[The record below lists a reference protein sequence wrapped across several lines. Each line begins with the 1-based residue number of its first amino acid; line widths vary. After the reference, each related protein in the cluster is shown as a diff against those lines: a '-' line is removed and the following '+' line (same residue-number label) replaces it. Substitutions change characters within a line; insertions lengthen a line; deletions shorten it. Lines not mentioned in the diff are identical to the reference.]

1 MSSSAK
7 KTYLGDYVDF
17 QNGYAFKSSDYT
29 DKGYYLIRIKNVQQ
43 GFIEINDECF
53 VNIPSDAKFEKF
65 KLKNGDIVVS
75 LTGNVGRIAR
85 IKDVHLPAVLNQRV
99 ASVAPK
105 SEKVLSPEYLY
116 YLLRTPEFLE
126 FAIGSGK
133 GAAQQNI
140 STSDMEK
147 YQVSIPSLEKQ
158 AEIVEKLD
166 SAFAEIDLLQVNL
179 FDRESVIA
187 EITAEKLDQIFRKKT
202 EGASNSQQ
210 VALSEIA
217 RVINGRAYNQPEL
230 LKQGKYP
237 VLRVGNFFSDRSWYY
252 SDLELDKDKYC
263 ENGDLLYA
271 WSASFGP
278 RIWDGDKV
286 IYHYHIWK
294 VEEKKEMVLRDW
306 LYWWFL
312 WDVKQ
317 IKEAHGT
324 GSTMMHV
331 TKGAMENRVVQLP
344 SLEMQSQQVREI
356 AELQLA
362 TQKIESNYNDLAKK
376 LLELKNAVLT
386 SSFEEAVA

>member
-1 MSSSAK
+1 MTVTQNVFTEIFTVIPDSKSKIKSSS
-7 KTYLGDYVDF
+7 YLESGKYAVVDQGKELVAGFTNTSPTVVESSLPVIVFGDHTRAVKYVDF
-17 QNGYAFKSSDYT
+17 PFTAGADGTQILKPSSLTNPKYGFYLVLHAVGKIPSKGYARHFGELK
-29 DKGYYLIRIKNVQQ
+29 KM
-43 GFIEINDECF
+43 
-53 VNIPSDAKFEKF
+53 KFQ
-65 KLKNGDIVVS
+65 L
-75 LTGNVGRIAR
+75 
-85 IKDVHLPAVLNQRV
+85 
-99 ASVAPK
+99 
-105 SEKVLSPEYLY
+105 
-116 YLLRTPEFLE
+116 
-126 FAIGSGK
+126 
-133 GAAQQNI
+133 
-140 STSDMEK
+140 
-147 YQVSIPSLEKQ
+147 PSLEKQ
-158 AEIVEKLD
+158 RDIVEKLD
-166 SAFAEIDLLQVNL
+166 KAFAEIDLLQVNL

-237 VLRVGNFFSDRSWYY
+237 VLRVGNFFSNRSWYY

-278 RIWDGDKV
+278 RIWDGGKV